1 VCLSDLLFNI
11 SNSDTYICL
20 WLSKEQ
26 GFFGRVLGGDQ
37 GPTGTVDETGLD
49 YNELDTGQ
57 VMALKERL
65 TMGGVK
71 GPT

>member
-1 VCLSDLLFNI
+1 M
-11 SNSDTYICL
+11 
-20 WLSKEQ
+20 
-26 GFFGRVLGGDQ
+26 
-37 GPTGTVDETGLD
+37 GLD
-49 YNELDTGQ
+49 YIELVMSQ